1 MDIFIGN
8 MPRNTS
14 VLELRKLLGD
24 AGRNARFR
32 VFNRRSRDGRV
43 SCFGH
48 VVVHSPESAFETIRK
63 LDGSRLNGSHLQ
75 ARVYVHRSDS
85 NERRARSRFLMPC
98 SGVNRRRGER
108 RIHF

>member
-1 MDIFIGN
+1 MDIYIGN
-8 MPRNTS
+8 MPRSTS

-32 VFNRRSRDGRV
+32 VFNRRARDGRI

-48 VVVHSPESAFETIRK
+48 VVVNSAESAIQAIER
-63 LDGSRLNGSHLQ
+63 LNGSRLNGSHLV
-75 ARVYVHRSDS
+75 ARVYVHRSES
-85 NERRARSRFLMPC
+85 NERRARTRFLMPC

-108 RIHF
+108 RSHF